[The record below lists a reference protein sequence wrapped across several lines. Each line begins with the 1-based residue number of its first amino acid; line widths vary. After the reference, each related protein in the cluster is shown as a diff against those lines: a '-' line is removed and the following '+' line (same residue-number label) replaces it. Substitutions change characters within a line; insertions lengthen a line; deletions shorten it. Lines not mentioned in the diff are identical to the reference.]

1 MSKLIFNEMMEVQQ
15 SVLENL
21 SNIAIVAISDN
32 QMIEVSADG
41 NRNIT
46 NIHINEEMMKVTPL
60 SELETLLT
68 LTVNK
73 ALDMSMEAEE
83 RETTRMMDPMAARN
97 AEIMVDHQAG
107 VADCPTAT
115 RATPR

>member
-1 MSKLIFNEMMEVQQ
+1 MSKLIFDEMMEVQQ

-46 NIHINEEMMKVTPL
+46 NIHINEEMMKEESL
-60 SELETLLT
+60 SELESLLT

-73 ALDMSMEAEE
+73 ALEMSMEAEE
-83 RETTRMMDPMAARN
+83 RETTRMMDAFSPA
-97 AEIMVDHQAG
+97 IFDSLK
-107 VADCPTAT
+107 
-115 RATPR
+115 

>member
-1 MSKLIFNEMMEVQQ
+1 MSKLIFDEMMEVQQ

-46 NIHINEEMMKVTPL
+46 NIHIKEEMMKEASL
-60 SELETLLT
+60 SELESLLT

-73 ALDMSMEAEE
+73 ALEMSMEAEE
-83 RETTRMMDPMAARN
+83 RETTRMMDAFSPALF
-97 AEIMVDHQAG
+97 DSLK
-107 VADCPTAT
+107 
-115 RATPR
+115 

>member
-1 MSKLIFNEMMEVQQ
+1 MSKLIFDEMMEVQQ

-46 NIHINEEMMKVTPL
+46 NIHINEEMIKEASL
-60 SELETLLT
+60 SELESLLT

-73 ALDMSMEAEE
+73 ALEMSMEAEE
-83 RETTRMMDPMAARN
+83 RETTRMMDAFSPALF
-97 AEIMVDHQAG
+97 DSLK
-107 VADCPTAT
+107 
-115 RATPR
+115 

>member
-1 MSKLIFNEMMEVQQ
+1 MSKLIFDEMMEVQQ

-46 NIHINEEMMKVTPL
+46 NIHINEEMMKKMPL
-60 SELETLLT
+60 SELESLLT

-73 ALDMSMEAEE
+73 ALEMSMEAEE
-83 RETTRMMDPMAARN
+83 RETTRMMDAFSPALF
-97 AEIMVDHQAG
+97 DSLK
-107 VADCPTAT
+107 
-115 RATPR
+115 

>member
-1 MSKLIFNEMMEVQQ
+1 MMEVQQ

-46 NIHINEEMMKVTPL
+46 NIHINEEMMKEASL
-60 SELETLLT
+60 SELESLLT

-73 ALDMSMEAEE
+73 ALEMSMEAEE
-83 RETTRMMDPMAARN
+83 RETTRMMDAFSPALF
-97 AEIMVDHQAG
+97 DSLK
-107 VADCPTAT
+107 
-115 RATPR
+115 

>member
-1 MSKLIFNEMMEVQQ
+1 MSKLIFDEMMEVQQ

-46 NIHINEEMMKVTPL
+46 NIHINEEMMKKASL
-60 SELETLLT
+60 SELESLLT

-73 ALDMSMEAEE
+73 ALEMSMEAEE
-83 RETTRMMDPMAARN
+83 RETTRMMDAFSPALF
-97 AEIMVDHQAG
+97 DSLK
-107 VADCPTAT
+107 
-115 RATPR
+115 

>member
-1 MSKLIFNEMMEVQQ
+1 MSKLIFDEMMEVQQ

-41 NRNIT
+41 NRNLT
-46 NIHINEEMMKVTPL
+46 NIHINEEMMKEASL
-60 SELETLLT
+60 SELESLLT

-73 ALDMSMEAEE
+73 ALEMSMEAEE
-83 RETTRMMDPMAARN
+83 RETTRMMDAFSPA
-97 AEIMVDHQAG
+97 IFDSLK
-107 VADCPTAT
+107 
-115 RATPR
+115 

>member
-46 NIHINEEMMKVTPL
+46 NIHINEEMMKKMPL
-60 SELETLLT
+60 SELESLLT

-73 ALDMSMEAEE
+73 ALEMSMEAEE
-83 RETTRMMDPMAARN
+83 RETTRMMEAFSPAIFDSLK
-97 AEIMVDHQAG
+97 
-107 VADCPTAT
+107 
-115 RATPR
+115 

>member
-1 MSKLIFNEMMEVQQ
+1 MSKLIFDEMMEVQQ

-46 NIHINEEMMKVTPL
+46 NIHLNEVMMKEASL
-60 SELETLLT
+60 SELESLLT

-73 ALDMSMEAEE
+73 ALEMSMEAEE
-83 RETTRMMDPMAARN
+83 RETTRMMDAFSPA
-97 AEIMVDHQAG
+97 IFDSLK
-107 VADCPTAT
+107 
-115 RATPR
+115 

>member
-1 MSKLIFNEMMEVQQ
+1 MMEVQQ

-46 NIHINEEMMKVTPL
+46 NIHINEEMMKKASL
-60 SELETLLT
+60 SELESLLT

-73 ALDMSMEAEE
+73 ALEMSLEAEE
-83 RETTRMMDPMAARN
+83 RETTRMMDAFSPALF
-97 AEIMVDHQAG
+97 DSLK
-107 VADCPTAT
+107 
-115 RATPR
+115 

>member
-46 NIHINEEMMKVTPL
+46 NIHINEEMMKEESL

-83 RETTRMMDPMAARN
+83 RETTRMMDAFSPA
-97 AEIMVDHQAG
+97 IFDSLK
-107 VADCPTAT
+107 
-115 RATPR
+115 

>member
-1 MSKLIFNEMMEVQQ
+1 MSKLIFDEMMEVQQ

-46 NIHINEEMMKVTPL
+46 NIHINEEMMKEASL
-60 SELETLLT
+60 SELESLLT

-73 ALDMSMEAEE
+73 ALE
-83 RETTRMMDPMAARN
+83 MDVPNLVVYISKPIQPQRS
-97 AEIMVDHQAG
+97 
-107 VADCPTAT
+107 
-115 RATPR
+115 

>member
-1 MSKLIFNEMMEVQQ
+1 MSKLIFDEMMEVQQ

-46 NIHINEEMMKVTPL
+46 NIHINDEMMKEASL
-60 SELETLLT
+60 SELESLLT

-73 ALDMSMEAEE
+73 ALEMSMEAEE
-83 RETTRMMDPMAARN
+83 RETTRMMDAFSPALF
-97 AEIMVDHQAG
+97 DSLK
-107 VADCPTAT
+107 
-115 RATPR
+115 

>member
-1 MSKLIFNEMMEVQQ
+1 MSKLIFDEMMEVQQ

-46 NIHINEEMMKVTPL
+46 NIHINEEMMKEASL
-60 SELETLLT
+60 SELESLLT

-73 ALDMSMEAEE
+73 ALEMSMEAEE
-83 RETTRMMDPMAARN
+83 REITRMMDAFSPALF
-97 AEIMVDHQAG
+97 DSLK
-107 VADCPTAT
+107 
-115 RATPR
+115 

>member
-1 MSKLIFNEMMEVQQ
+1 MSKLIFDEMMEVQQ

-21 SNIAIVAISDN
+21 INIAIVAISDN

-46 NIHINEEMMKVTPL
+46 NIHINEEMMKKVPL
-60 SELETLLT
+60 SELESLLT

-73 ALDMSMEAEE
+73 ALEMSMEAEE
-83 RETTRMMDPMAARN
+83 RETTRMMDAFSPA
-97 AEIMVDHQAG
+97 IFDSLK
-107 VADCPTAT
+107 
-115 RATPR
+115 

>member
-1 MSKLIFNEMMEVQQ
+1 MSKLIFDEMMEVQQ

-41 NRNIT
+41 NMNIT
-46 NIHINEEMMKVTPL
+46 NIHINEEMMKEASL
-60 SELETLLT
+60 SELESLLT

-73 ALDMSMEAEE
+73 ALEMSMEAEE
-83 RETTRMMDPMAARN
+83 RETTRMMDAFSPALF
-97 AEIMVDHQAG
+97 DSLK
-107 VADCPTAT
+107 
-115 RATPR
+115 

>member
-1 MSKLIFNEMMEVQQ
+1 MSKLIFDEMMEVQQ

-46 NIHINEEMMKVTPL
+46 NIHINE
-60 SELETLLT
+60 
-68 LTVNK
+68 
-73 ALDMSMEAEE
+73 
-83 RETTRMMDPMAARN
+83 
-97 AEIMVDHQAG
+97 
-107 VADCPTAT
+107 
-115 RATPR
+115 

>member
-1 MSKLIFNEMMEVQQ
+1 MSKLIFDEMMEVQQ

-46 NIHINEEMMKVTPL
+46 NIHINEEMMKEMTL
-60 SELETLLT
+60 SELESLLT

-73 ALDMSMEAEE
+73 ALEMSMEAEE
-83 RETTRMMDPMAARN
+83 RETTRMMDAFSPA
-97 AEIMVDHQAG
+97 IFDSLK
-107 VADCPTAT
+107 
-115 RATPR
+115 

>member
-1 MSKLIFNEMMEVQQ
+1 MSMLIFDEMMEVQQ

-46 NIHINEEMMKVTPL
+46 NIHINEEMMKKMPL
-60 SELETLLT
+60 SELESLLT

-73 ALDMSMEAEE
+73 ALEMSMEAEE
-83 RETTRMMDPMAARN
+83 RETTRMMDAFSPA
-97 AEIMVDHQAG
+97 IFDSLK
-107 VADCPTAT
+107 
-115 RATPR
+115 

>member
-1 MSKLIFNEMMEVQQ
+1 MSKLIFDEMMEVQQ

-46 NIHINEEMMKVTPL
+46 NIHINEEGGFPI
-60 SELETLLT
+60 
-68 LTVNK
+68 
-73 ALDMSMEAEE
+73 
-83 RETTRMMDPMAARN
+83 RTRKPFNSD
-97 AEIMVDHQAG
+97 G
-107 VADCPTAT
+107 K
-115 RATPR
+115 

>member
-1 MSKLIFNEMMEVQQ
+1 MMEVQQ

-46 NIHINEEMMKVTPL
+46 NIHINEEMMKKVPL
-60 SELETLLT
+60 SELESLLT

-73 ALDMSMEAEE
+73 ALEMSMEAEE
-83 RETTRMMDPMAARN
+83 RETTRMMDAFSPA
-97 AEIMVDHQAG
+97 IFDYLK
-107 VADCPTAT
+107 
-115 RATPR
+115 

>member
-1 MSKLIFNEMMEVQQ
+1 MMEVQQ

-46 NIHINEEMMKVTPL
+46 NIHINEEMMKEASL
-60 SELETLLT
+60 SELESLLT

-73 ALDMSMEAEE
+73 ALEMSLEAEE
-83 RETTRMMDPMAARN
+83 RETTRMMDAFSPALF
-97 AEIMVDHQAG
+97 DSLK
-107 VADCPTAT
+107 
-115 RATPR
+115 

>member
-1 MSKLIFNEMMEVQQ
+1 
-15 SVLENL
+15 
-21 SNIAIVAISDN
+21 
-32 QMIEVSADG
+32 MIEVSADG

-83 RETTRMMDPMAARN
+83 RETTRMMDAFSPA
-97 AEIMVDHQAG
+97 IFDSLK
-107 VADCPTAT
+107 
-115 RATPR
+115 

>member
-1 MSKLIFNEMMEVQQ
+1 MSKLIFDEMMDVQQ

-21 SNIAIVAISDN
+21 SKIAIVAISDN

-46 NIHINEEMMKVTPL
+46 NIHINEEMMKEASL
-60 SELETLLT
+60 SELESLLT

-73 ALDMSMEAEE
+73 ALEMSMEAEE
-83 RETTRMMDPMAARN
+83 RETTRMMDAFSPALF
-97 AEIMVDHQAG
+97 DSLK
-107 VADCPTAT
+107 
-115 RATPR
+115 

>member
-1 MSKLIFNEMMEVQQ
+1 MEVQQ

-46 NIHINEEMMKVTPL
+46 NIHINEEMMKEASL
-60 SELETLLT
+60 SELESLLS

-73 ALDMSMEAEE
+73 ALEMSMEAEE
-83 RETTRMMDPMAARN
+83 RETTRMMDAFSPA
-97 AEIMVDHQAG
+97 IFDSLK
-107 VADCPTAT
+107 
-115 RATPR
+115 

>member
-46 NIHINEEMMKVTPL
+46 NIHINEEMMKKMPL
-60 SELETLLT
+60 SELESLLT

-73 ALDMSMEAEE
+73 ALEMSMEAEE
-83 RETTRMMDPMAARN
+83 RETTRMMDAFSPA
-97 AEIMVDHQAG
+97 IFDSLK
-107 VADCPTAT
+107 
-115 RATPR
+115 

>member
-1 MSKLIFNEMMEVQQ
+1 MMEVQQ

-46 NIHINEEMMKVTPL
+46 NIHINEEMMKKASL
-60 SELETLLT
+60 SELESLLT

-73 ALDMSMEAEE
+73 ALEMSMEAEE
-83 RETTRMMDPMAARN
+83 RETTRMMDAFSPALF
-97 AEIMVDHQAG
+97 DSLK
-107 VADCPTAT
+107 
-115 RATPR
+115 

>member
-1 MSKLIFNEMMEVQQ
+1 MSKLIFDEMMEGQQ

-46 NIHINEEMMKVTPL
+46 NIHINEEMMKKMPL
-60 SELETLLT
+60 SELESLLT

-73 ALDMSMEAEE
+73 ALEMSMEAEE
-83 RETTRMMDPMAARN
+83 RETTRMMDAFSPA
-97 AEIMVDHQAG
+97 IFDSLK
-107 VADCPTAT
+107 
-115 RATPR
+115 